1 MPEISPGAMITQMKR
16 SLSLAEDMEI
26 LFIHF
31 RKDAGLGHSL
41 WNSCGGGRDCIGN
54 RLMIGALA

>member
-1 MPEISPGAMITQMKR
+1 MVTQMKR

-26 LFIHF
+26 LFIHSS
-31 RKDAGLGHSL
+31 KDAGLGHSI

>member
-1 MPEISPGAMITQMKR
+1 MIMRMKR
-16 SLSLAEDMEI
+16 ILSLAEDMEI

-31 RKDAGLGHSL
+31 RKDAGLGHST

-54 RLMIGALA
+54 RLKIGALA